1 MLFDWETLSTVQ
13 LNFVESL
20 WRISFLKRKADSL
33 FFLLFHFS
41 GTYRYRADHRNAIRI
56 WEEETLPVYERE
68 LGEHPWTASI
78 LYFIATS
85 YKIIA
90 KRESGD
96 YAEKGKTKIM
106 AALEIQE
113 KLLGIHLDT
122 ARSHVCLGAI
132 LKIQGELKLALEELD
147 KGLKIREEVLGP
159 HHEKTI
165 ETREFKARVQRLYEG
180 SN

>member
-1 MLFDWETLSTVQ
+1 M
-13 LNFVESL
+13 
-20 WRISFLKRKADSL
+20 
-33 FFLLFHFS
+33 
-41 GTYRYRADHRNAIRI
+41 
-56 WEEETLPVYERE
+56 PVYERE

-132 LKIQGELKLALEELD
+132 LKIQGELKLALEELE
-147 KGLKIREEVLGP
+147 KGLKIREDVLGP

>member
-1 MLFDWETLSTVQ
+1 MTNFIFKKERKLIVLFLY
-13 LNFVESL
+13 
-20 WRISFLKRKADSL
+20 
-33 FFLLFHFS
+33 S

-85 YKIIA
+85 YKILA
-90 KRESGD
+90 KRESSGD
-96 YAEKGKTKIM
+96 YADKGKTKIM
-106 AALEIQE
+106 AALEMQE

-132 LKIQGELKLALEELD
+132 LKIQGELKLALEELE
-147 KGLKIREEVLGP
+147 KGLKIREDVLGP
-159 HHEKTI
+159 DHEKTI
-165 ETREFKARVQRLYEG
+165 ETREFKARVQQLYEG
-180 SN
+180 SK